1 MTIIEKQKYD
11 LAKFLRLIFLVPPNE
26 NTSSRIKPI
35 KGIENKISYPK
46 YPHIDIGYIHKVN
59 SYRSYTFPPITK

>member
-46 YPHIDIGYIHKVN
+46 YPHIEIG
-59 SYRSYTFPPITK
+59 SYS

>member
-11 LAKFLRLIFLVPPNE
+11 LAKFLRLIFLVPPKE

-35 KGIENKISYPK
+35 KGIENKNNNNDNDDESG
-46 YPHIDIGYIHKVN
+46 D
-59 SYRSYTFPPITK
+59 F

>member
-1 MTIIEKQKYD
+1 MIIIEKQKYD
-11 LAKFLRLIFLVPPNE
+11 LAKFLRLIFLVPPKE

-46 YPHIDIGYIHKVN
+46 YPYIDIGLY
-59 SYRSYTFPPITK
+59 S

>member
-35 KGIENKISYPK
+35 KGIENNNSYPK
-46 YPHIDIGYIHKVN
+46 YPYIEIGLY
-59 SYRSYTFPPITK
+59 S

>member
-35 KGIENKISYPK
+35 KGIENKIYSIK
-46 YPHIDIGYIHKVN
+46 NLSTISVD
-59 SYRSYTFPPITK
+59 R

>member
-35 KGIENKISYPK
+35 KGIENNNSYPK
-46 YPHIDIGYIHKVN
+46 YPPHRDRFIFIRHIFIIHN
-59 SYRSYTFPPITK
+59 IFLLI